1 MHAFHTKI
9 MRLQSEKARKE
20 TLKEEHSFQLREQ
33 WLEEMEKEW
42 DAALIAAGKDAVRS
56 IRSYTQTLE
65 ELAAK
70 SSIDAAKHMK
80 VCARLRA
87 CCAKL
92 EAMPLF

>member
-1 MHAFHTKI
+1 MHAFDTLVVC
-9 MRLQSEKARKE
+9 LQSEKARKE
-20 TLKEEHSFQLREQ
+20 TLKEQQTFQLREQ

-42 DAALIAAGKDAVRS
+42 DAALLAAGKDAIRS

-70 SSIDAAKHMK
+70 SSIDTAKYMK
-80 VCARLRA
+80 VCAKLRA
-87 CCAKL
+87 SCDKL